1 MEDMPEKKAFD
12 LALSTNLKARDVALA
27 AASANRILINFLIKA
42 GISRDEIEDA
52 FRAKAQE
59 LIVEQS
65 EDNAANLLRMMSG
78 IAQPKQGE

>member
-12 LALSTNLKARDVALA
+12 LALRNLNAHEVALA
-27 AASANRILINFLIKA
+27 AASANRILINFLIKV

-59 LIVEQS
+59 LIVERF
-65 EDNAANLLRMMSG
+65 EDNPANLLRMMAG
-78 IAQPKQGE
+78 VARPKQGE